1 MKCGRQSNLVSTTTI
16 FRASTKFKN
25 GIPTFLKFN
34 ADTAVVV
41 NYSLIQK
48 KIAFT

>member
-34 ADTAVVV
+34 ADTAKCRIG
-41 NYSLIQK
+41 SPIHEK
-48 KIAFT
+48 